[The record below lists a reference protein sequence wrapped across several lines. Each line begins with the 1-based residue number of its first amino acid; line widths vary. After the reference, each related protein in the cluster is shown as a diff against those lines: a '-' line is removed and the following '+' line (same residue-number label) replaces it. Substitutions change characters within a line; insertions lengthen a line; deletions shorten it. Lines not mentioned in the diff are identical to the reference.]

1 MTKTLKV
8 IDPFLRL
15 DVGDLFER
23 TESGDYMSTVHEN
36 FTNNTDDGKE
46 FTTRYSANFVI
57 SEDYAE
63 QMVKDGYLAEEVSE
77 AKSEEDKK
85 KQGFV
90 NVFDEINNLLYK
102 FNTELN
108 EIKNSK
114 DIHPAIA
121 REGEVVYTNL
131 ITVLEHLKSLKK

>member
-15 DVGDLFER
+15 DVGDMFER

-63 QMVKDGYLAEEVSE
+63 QMVKDGYLEEVSE
-77 AKSEEDKK
+77 AKSEENKE

-102 FNTELN
+102 FNNELN
-108 EIKNSK
+108 EIKKSEGV
-114 DIHPAIA
+114 HPAIV